1 MAERYIIII
10 KVIYVI
16 GFVSVFVGQCRMCGA
31 EVYADGDEAGILN
44 MGNFLVCHQFLRQYC
59 SPFVTNG

>member
-1 MAERYIIII
+1 
-10 KVIYVI
+10 
-16 GFVSVFVGQCRMCGA
+16 MCGA

-59 SPFVTNG
+59 SQFVTNG